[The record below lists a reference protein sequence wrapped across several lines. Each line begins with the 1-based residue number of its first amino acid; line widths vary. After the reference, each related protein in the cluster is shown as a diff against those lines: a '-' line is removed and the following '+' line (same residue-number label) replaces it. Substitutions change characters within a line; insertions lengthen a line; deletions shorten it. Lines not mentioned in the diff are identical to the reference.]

1 MSPVASMRSNTASES
16 ADDLKSLYQEIILDH
31 GKSPRNLR
39 VVDHATCTAKGNN
52 PMCGDK
58 VTVSARVSP
67 SGVIEDIAFE
77 GRGCAISIAS
87 ASMMTTALKGRTM
100 DSARRLFN
108 AVQGLCTG
116 KTELAAAKADTPDA
130 DDALDQLAALSGVRQ
145 FPVRVKCATLPWH
158 ALVSCLDGTATATTE
173 T

>member
-1 MSPVASMRSNTASES
+1 MSALTSRPVEEN
-16 ADDLKSLYQEIILDH
+16 ADDLRSLYQEIILDH

-39 VVDHATCTAKGNN
+39 QVEHATCAAKGNN

-67 SGVIEDIAFE
+67 AGVIEDIAFE

-87 ASMMTTALKGRTM
+87 ASMMSVALKGRTV
-100 DSARRLFN
+100 DAANRLFA

-116 KTELAAAKADTPDA
+116 KTDVAGAKSNVPADMNDA
-130 DDALDQLAALSGVRQ
+130 VDELAALSGVRQ
-145 FPVRVKCATLPWH
+145 FPTRVKCATLPWH
-158 ALVSCLDGTATATTE
+158 ALVSCLSGGATATTE

>member
-1 MSPVASMRSNTASES
+1 MSALNRKPEAA
-16 ADDLKSLYQEIILDH
+16 ADDLKSLYQVLILDH
-31 GKSPRNLR
+31 GKSPRNQR
-39 VVDHATCTAKGNN
+39 AVEGATSSAKGNN

-58 VTVSARVSP
+58 VTVSARIKDS
-67 SGVIEDIAFE
+67 VIEDIAFE

-87 ASMMTTALKGRTM
+87 ASMMTVALKGHSV
-100 DSARRLFN
+100 DAARRLFA

-116 KTELAAAKADTPDA
+116 KVDVEQARAEVPAEMSDSVDE
-130 DDALDQLAALSGVRQ
+130 LAALSGVRQ